1 MAPSTPDTAL
11 AARTVLLLVGG
22 TSPEREV
29 SLESG
34 RALLEALERLQGLGV
49 IAGHRTIEIEADGT
63 WTEAAWSGG
72 ALSLPDLDP
81 ESQVV
86 LLGLHGG
93 EGEDGTLQGA
103 LRLRGMAHTG
113 TGVAGS
119 ALGMDKWASRLVA
132 QAAGLTVAPGW
143 LVRAQ
148 ADLDGEGAPASSGAG
163 PWFVKPRRGGSSV
176 ATSRAETPQQLMDAV
191 REVLSTGEDALVET
205 AVEGTEVTVGILEGP
220 EGAPRA
226 LPLVEIVPSAGR
238 FFDFEEKYSNAGAT
252 ELCPP
257 RSLSSER
264 CERIAELGLRGF
276 EAHGCEG
283 YARVDLIVPD
293 QGPPVFLE
301 VNTLPGFTPRSLLP
315 QAAAAEGLSFHD
327 LVRHVLERA
336 LADRGAACGR

>member
-1 MAPSTPDTAL
+1 MAPSTPDGAL

-22 TSPEREV
+22 TSPERGV

-34 RALLEALERLQGLGV
+34 RALGEALESLQSQGS
-49 IAGHRTIEIEADGT
+49 IAGYRRIEIEADGT
-63 WTEAAWSGG
+63 WREGSWTGG
-72 ALSLPDLDP
+72 PLTWPDLEP
-81 ESQVV
+81 ASQVA

-103 LRLRGMAHTG
+103 LRLRGLPHTG
-113 TGVAGS
+113 SGVAAS

-132 QAAGLTVAPGW
+132 QAAGLEVAPGW
-143 LVRAQ
+143 LVREP
-148 ADLDGEGAPASSGAG
+148 ADLAGEGGPAASEGG

-176 ATSRAETPQQLMDAV
+176 ATSRAETSEQLAEAV
-191 REVLSTGEDALVET
+191 DQVLATGDDALVET
-205 AVEGTEVTVGILEGP
+205 AVEGTEVTVGVLEGP
-220 EGAPRA
+220 DGTPRA

-238 FFDFEEKYSNAGAT
+238 FFDFEEKYSSEGAT

-257 RSLSSER
+257 RSLSGDR
-264 CERIAELGLRGF
+264 CAAIAKLGLRGF

-283 YARVDLIVPD
+283 YARVDLIVPA

-315 QAAAAEGLSFHD
+315 QAAAAEGLSFAD
-327 LVRHVLERA
+327 LVRLVLERA
-336 LADRGAACGR
+336 IAR